1 MAYADYEFYKNE
13 YFGNAISEEHFNRL
27 ALRASG
33 FLDYYTRGKTK
44 NHTDKVEVKMACCA
58 VAEKILIL
66 ETSEKRLASDSG
78 ALQSE
83 TVGSYSVSYQN
94 GADVTET
101 AKSEMVIAARQYL
114 AHTGLLYRGGG
125 CC

>member
-1 MAYADYEFYKNE
+1 MAYADYAFYRNE
-13 YFGNAISEEHFNRL
+13 YFGNAISENDFSRL
-27 ALRASG
+27 ALRASN
-33 FLDYYTRGKTK
+33 FIDYYTMGKAK
-44 NHTDKVEVKMACCA
+44 NHADLLEVKMACCA

-66 ETSEKRLASDSG
+66 EASEKRASSASG

-94 GADVTET
+94 GEDVTRN
-101 AKSEMVIAARQYL
+101 AKSEMVAAARQHL
-114 AHTGLLYRGGG
+114 ACTGLLYRGGR

>member
-1 MAYADYEFYKNE
+1 MAYADYAFYRNE
-13 YFGNAISEEHFNRL
+13 YFGNAISENDFSRL
-27 ALRASG
+27 ALRASN
-33 FLDYYTRGKTK
+33 FIDYYTMGKAK
-44 NHTDKVEVKMACCA
+44 NHADLLEVKMACCA

-66 ETSEKRLASDSG
+66 EASEKRASSASG

-94 GADVTET
+94 GADVTRN
-101 AKSEMVIAARQYL
+101 AKSEMVTAARQHL
-114 AHTGLLYRGGG
+114 ACTGLLYRGRG

>member
-1 MAYADYEFYKNE
+1 MAYADYAFYKNE
-13 YFGNAISEEHFNRL
+13 YFGNAISENDFSRL
-27 ALRASG
+27 ALRASS
-33 FLDYYTRGKTK
+33 FLDYYTMGKAK
-44 NHTDKVEVKMACCA
+44 NHVDLLDVKMACCA
-58 VAEKILIL
+58 VAEKILVL
-66 ETSEKRLASDSG
+66 EASEKRAASSGG

-94 GADVTET
+94 GADVSKT
-101 AKSEMVIAARQYL
+101 AKSEMVAAARQYL